1 MSQFYPV
8 EICFSRTVKEL
19 KSSTVSNQ
27 GDCDNALQW
36 PQETDAAW
44 TKDRILLEEQV
55 EEGQTMGL
63 ITTTGGQ
70 EIVWKHD
77 QLRDNTRW

>member
-63 ITTTGGQ
+63 S
-70 EIVWKHD
+70 HHHNRRS
-77 QLRDNTRW
+77 RDSVET